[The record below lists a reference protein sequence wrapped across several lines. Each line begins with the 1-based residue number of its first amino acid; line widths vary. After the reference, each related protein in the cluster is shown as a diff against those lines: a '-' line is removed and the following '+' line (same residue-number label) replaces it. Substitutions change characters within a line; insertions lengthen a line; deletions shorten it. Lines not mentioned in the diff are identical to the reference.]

1 MKTQLLKKYS
11 AQLVKDCF
19 KVGDDYYR
27 AVEML
32 EASEKIGQ
40 KVYALQDIKNGGTT
54 LIAVTM
60 ETIMEFI
67 GDDYELISAV
77 ATYDTPLS
85 QLAHYILP
93 QTEEMWRN
101 SWKQYFQEE
110 IQDWQKVI
118 DDEVKHLEADDS
130 LYVEQAKVETNAF
143 KYVNDKVDEI
153 FKELKLVKNFIF
165 REDLEEKSYE
175 EIMKF
180 LPDYIPNEYDEALKT
195 INDKEYFIIE
205 PTEHEGND
213 GIEYSVDKGYKTY
226 FKVSYHFVT
235 ELDSILSLNLEQRH
249 HCFYA
254 EMIY

>member
-1 MKTQLLKKYS
+1 MKIQLLKKYS

-27 AVEML
+27 ALEMF
-32 EASEKIGQ
+32 EENGK

-54 LIAVTM
+54 LIAVWM
-60 ETIMEFI
+60 EEILDFI
-67 GDDYELISAV
+67 GEDYELVSVV

-85 QLAHYILP
+85 ESARYILP
-93 QTEEMWRN
+93 QTEEMWRV
-101 SWKQYFQEE
+101 SWKVYFEGETQS
-110 IQDWQKVI
+110 WQKAI
-118 DDEVKHLEADDS
+118 NNESEHLEKDDCFF
-130 LYVEQAKVETNAF
+130 VEQAKVEISAL

-153 FKELKLVKNFIF
+153 FEELKRVKNVIF
-165 REDLEEKSYE
+165 REDLAEKSFE
-175 EIMKF
+175 EILKL
-180 LPDYIPNEYDEALKT
+180 LPDYIPNEHDEAFKS

-205 PTEHEGND
+205 PTEREVND
-213 GIEYSVDKGYKTY
+213 GIEYAVDKGYKTY